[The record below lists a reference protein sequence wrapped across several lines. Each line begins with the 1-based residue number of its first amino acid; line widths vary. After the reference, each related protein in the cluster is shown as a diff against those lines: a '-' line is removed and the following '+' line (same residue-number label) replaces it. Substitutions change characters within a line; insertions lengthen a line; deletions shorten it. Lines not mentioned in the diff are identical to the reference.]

1 MERSY
6 RTLLLAPSPL
16 PGSPSLVRRINVELV
31 LRTLRGRRVMSR
43 PELAAATGL
52 SLPTVHEIVA
62 TLLRDGLVLE
72 STDNVGPARRGPRA
86 LRLTFNAGAGHVLG
100 IDIAASQ
107 VVVIVANLAGHIVGR
122 HRFDPGRRTALR
134 PDRLL
139 PRLREGMATALDAAG
154 LSRRDVMSVAIGLPA
169 IIDPVSGRA
178 SLVPALPEWEGF
190 ALAPQLKDAF
200 DLLPSVHTDV
210 HLACLAETRFGT
222 VREDGD
228 AVYVHLGIGIG
239 MGILRD
245 GKVVAGFD
253 GAAGQIGNL
262 PISDPDDPPEAGFGM
277 FEWTAGSLAFARLG
291 RRAAL
296 PGSALLGEAG
306 GDADALG
313 PAEVAAAAAKGDAA
327 ARRIIERQTGFLA
340 QGLASV
346 VCVLNPATII
356 LGGEIAAMGRVL
368 VDPLRRA
375 LGGLVPRAP
384 RHVIA
389 SSLGED
395 AVALGAVQM
404 ALQDAEA
411 RLLSGPQ
418 AKVA

>member
-1 MERSY
+1 M
-6 RTLLLAPSPL
+6 AQSPI
-16 PGSPSLVRRINVELV
+16 PGTHSLVRRINAELV
-31 LRTLRGRRVMSR
+31 LRTLRERGVMSR

-52 SLPTVHEIVA
+52 SLPTVHEIMA
-62 TLLRDGLVLE
+62 TLLRDGVVLE
-72 STDNVGPARRGPRA
+72 STGNSPPARRGPRA

-100 IDIAASQ
+100 IDIAVSQ
-107 VVVIVANLAGHIVGR
+107 VVVIVANLSGHVVGR
-122 HRFDPGRRTALR
+122 HSFNPGRRAALQ

-139 PRLREGMATALDAAG
+139 PRLRDGMATALAAAG
-154 LSRRDVMSVAIGLPA
+154 LSRRDVMSVAVGLPA

-190 ALAPQLKDAF
+190 ALAPRLKDEF
-200 DLLPSVHTDV
+200 DLPPSVHTDV
-210 HLACLAETRFGT
+210 HLACLAETRFGAA
-222 VREDGD
+222 REDGD

-245 GKVVAGFD
+245 RKVVPGFD

-291 RRAAL
+291 RCAAL
-296 PGSALLGEAG
+296 PGSRLLAASG
-306 GDADALG
+306 GDADCVG
-313 PAEVAAAAAKGDAA
+313 PAEVAAAAAAGDLA
-327 ARRIIERQTGFLA
+327 ARQIIERQVGYLA

-356 LGGEIAAMGRVL
+356 LGGEIAALGRV
-368 VDPLRRA
+368 VVEPLRRA
-375 LGGLVPRAP
+375 LGGLVPRPP

-411 RLLSGPQ
+411 RLLSGPST
-418 AKVA
+418 KVA

>member
-1 MERSY
+1 M
-6 RTLLLAPSPL
+6 LPLALASM
-16 PGSPSLVRRINVELV
+16 PGSLSLVRRINAELV
-31 LRTLRGRRVMSR
+31 LRVLRERGVMSR

-52 SLPTVHEIVA
+52 SLPTVHEIMA

-72 STDNVGPARRGPRA
+72 STTSSHPARRGPRA
-86 LRLTFNAGAGHVLG
+86 LRLAFNAGAGHVLG

-122 HRFDPGRRTALR
+122 HRFNPGRRAALR

-139 PRLREGMATALDAAG
+139 PGLRECIAATLAGAALA
-154 LSRRDVMSVAIGLPA
+154 RRDVMSVAVGLPA

-190 ALAPQLKDAF
+190 ALASHLKDEF
-200 DLLPSVHTDV
+200 DHPPSVHTDV
-210 HLACLAETRFGT
+210 HLACLAETRFG
-222 VREDGD
+222 VAREDGN
-228 AVYVHLGIGIG
+228 AVYVHLGVGIG
-239 MGILRD
+239 MGILQD
-245 GKVVAGFD
+245 SKVVPGFD

-277 FEWTAGSLAFARLG
+277 FEWTAGSLAFARQG
-291 RRAAL
+291 RRAAR
-296 PGSALLGEAG
+296 PGSLLLAAAG
-306 GDADALG
+306 GDADAVG
-313 PAEVAAAAAKGDAA
+313 PAEVAAAAAKGDPA
-327 ARRIIERQTGFLA
+327 ARQIIERQIGYLA

-356 LGGEIAAMGRVL
+356 LGGELAALGRVL
-368 VDPLRRA
+368 VEPLRRA
-375 LGGLVPRAP
+375 LGGLVPRPP

-411 RLLSGPQ
+411 RLLSGTP

>member
-1 MERSY
+1 MPRLS
-6 RTLLLAPSPL
+6 PSSS
-16 PGSPSLVRRINVELV
+16 PGSLSLVRRINAELV
-31 LRTLRGRRVMSR
+31 LRTLRERGVMSR

-52 SLPTVHEIVA
+52 SLPTVHEIMA

-72 STDNVGPARRGPRA
+72 STGGSTPARRGPRA

-107 VVVIVANLAGHIVGR
+107 VVVIVANLSGHVVAR
-122 HRFDPGRRTALR
+122 HRFEPGRRAALR

-139 PRLREGMATALDAAG
+139 PRLRQGVEAALGAAG
-154 LSRRDVMSVAIGLPA
+154 LARHDVMSVAVGLPA

-178 SLVPALPEWEGF
+178 SLVPSLPEWEGF
-190 ALAPQLKDAF
+190 ALAPHLKDAF
-200 DLLPSVHTDV
+200 DPAPTVHTDV
-210 HLACLAETRFGT
+210 HLACLAETRFGAA
-222 VREDGD
+222 REDGD

-245 GKVVAGFD
+245 GKVVPGFD

-262 PISDPDDPPEAGFGM
+262 PISDPDDPPEAGFGL
-277 FEWTAGSLAFARLG
+277 FEWTAGSLGFARLG
-291 RRAAL
+291 RQAAR
-296 PGSALLGEAG
+296 PGSLLLAEAG
-306 GDADALG
+306 GDPEAVG
-313 PAEVAAAAAKGDAA
+313 PAQVAAAAGKGDPTAK
-327 ARRIIERQTGFLA
+327 RIVERQTGFLA

-356 LGGEIAAMGRVL
+356 LGGEIAALGRVL

-375 LGGLVPRAP
+375 LGGLVPRPP

-411 RLLSGPQ
+411 RLLSGPP